1 MLIIKVEEL
10 IISIEELII
19 GLGIKWNTGAVVLDF

>member
-10 IISIEELII
+10 IIAIEELII